1 MPKRIVL
8 PTWWRLAALA
18 AIIVIAAAHSPA
30 VAQQVVVSVNGDPI
44 TALDI
49 AQRTKLIQISAHRTP
64 TRQEVVDELIDEKLK
79 LQVAKR
85 YKLEITDKDVDGAF
99 DNIASRAGT
108 TPQQFGQSLGAQGI
122 SVEAVKARIR
132 ADMGWSQIIRGKFQ
146 SNFQIRE
153 RDILDTL
160 QSRRKDEQAAVGYEY
175 TLRPLLF
182 IIPRGSSEEVIAAR
196 KREAEGLRTRFQS
209 CDEGI
214 RFVRGLKDVAVRD
227 PIIRTSADLTAQMR
241 GILDN
246 TPEGRLTPPEITQQ
260 GIELFALC
268 RKRETASELPG
279 KREVR
284 EEMMNEKFVAQ
295 GKSYLK
301 ELRAGA
307 MIEYR

>member
-8 PTWWRLAALA
+8 PTWWRPVALA
-18 AIIVIAAAHSPA
+18 AIVVIAAAHSPA

-99 DNIASRAGT
+99 DNIATRAGT
-108 TPQQFGQSLGAQGI
+108 TPQQFAQSLGAQGI
-122 SVEAVKARIR
+122 SADAVKARIR

-160 QSRRKDEQAAVGYEY
+160 QSRRKDEQAAGSGGDDEREFGRSGQKLSKGTARGCDDRIPVRPMS
-175 TLRPLLF
+175 RPLALTIGEPAGIGPDLALIAWRRRAELALSPF
-182 IIPRGSSEEVIAAR
+182 YLLSDPTFVARRAAR
-196 KREAEGLRTRFQS
+196 LGL
-209 CDEGI
+209 
-214 RFVRGLKDVAVRD
+214 DVPIKAVE
-227 PIIRTSADLTAQMR
+227 PSA
-241 GILDN
+241 
-246 TPEGRLTPPEITQQ
+246 
-260 GIELFALC
+260 
-268 RKRETASELPG
+268 
-279 KREVR
+279 
-284 EEMMNEKFVAQ
+284 
-295 GKSYLK
+295 
-301 ELRAGA
+301 
-307 MIEYR
+307 